1 LAGAFAQAIE
11 IRHLKKLTQHIV
23 LTFLLSSLFLAIAAA
38 AQEQPDGK
46 AVFDKWCAPCHG
58 AGPGRPGTGALQ
70 ALYKGTKP
78 ALLEERTDLVP
89 QITKNFVRNGVSVMP
104 FFRKTEISDA
114 ELDALAAYLAP

>member
-1 LAGAFAQAIE
+1 VLLCAAFP
-11 IRHLKKLTQHIV
+11 
-23 LTFLLSSLFLAIAAA
+23 AIA
-38 AQEQPDGK
+38 QEHADGK

-58 AGPGRPGTGALQ
+58 AGPGKPGTGALQ

-89 QITKNFVRNGVSVMP
+89 QLTKAIVRTGVSVMP

-114 ELDALAAYLAP
+114 ELDALATYLAS